1 MSFSTDVKEEL
12 VHIKNACEGC
22 NIAMLSAILAV
33 DAEVAIN
40 QKNGLYRFDC
50 VCDFNPLVR
59 FVLEVLHKNFDLKTE
74 TVFRRSVLHHTQNYQ
89 IKVPYQ
95 ASVMESL
102 LSAGI
107 ITNNGALEQGIRPD
121 IIAKPCCKKAYLRGI
136 FLASGFIGDPRS
148 NFHLEII
155 VEKEQLAYD
164 ILSIMKELDINARV
178 VPKRQSYM
186 IYMKSGSNIEN
197 FLACIGASTSHIKF
211 TTVRVN
217 KSLRNEANRLSN
229 AEFANVDRATKASVK
244 QLKDIQIVLKKY
256 KSRPD
261 SIPPAIKEFIE
272 LRVAN
277 PSASMKEL
285 GQLAKPA
292 MTKSAINHRARRL
305 EEIARKIESESLV

>member
-12 VHIKNACEGC
+12 VHVKSTCKDC
-22 NIAMLSAILAV
+22 NTAMLSAILAV

-59 FVLEVLHKNFDLKTE
+59 FVLEVLHKNYELKTE
-74 TVFRRSVLHHTQNYQ
+74 TIFRRSVLHHTQNYQ

-95 ASVMESL
+95 KSVMDSL
-102 LSAGI
+102 LSVGI
-107 ITNNGALEQGIRPD
+107 ITNNGSLEQGIRSD
-121 IIAKPCCKKAYLRGI
+121 IILKPCCKKSYLRGI
-136 FLASGFIGDPRS
+136 FLASGFIGDPKS

-155 VEKEQLAYD
+155 VEKEKLAYD
-164 ILSIMKELDINARV
+164 ILSIMKELDIHARV
-178 VPKRQSYM
+178 VPRRQSYM

-197 FLACIGASTSHIKF
+197 FLACIGATQSLLKF
-211 TTVRVN
+211 TSVRVN

-256 KSRPD
+256 KDMPEV
-261 SIPPAIKEFIE
+261 IPPAIREFIE

-277 PSASMKEL
+277 PTASMKEL
-285 GQLAKPA
+285 GQIARPE

-305 EEIARKIESESLV
+305 EEIARKIEAESLV

>member
-12 VHIKNACEGC
+12 VHIKGSCDKC
-22 NIAMLSAILAV
+22 NVAMLSAVLAV

-59 FVLEVLHKNFDLKTE
+59 FVLEVLHKNYDLKTE

-95 ASVMESL
+95 TSVMDML
-102 LSAGI
+102 LSVGI
-107 ITNNGALEQGIRPD
+107 ITDSGSKEQGIRND
-121 IIAKPCCKKAYLRGI
+121 IIQKTCCKKAYLRGL

-155 VEKEQLAYD
+155 VEKEQLAFD
-164 ILSIMKELDINARV
+164 VLSIMKELDINARV
-178 VPKRQSYM
+178 VPRRQSYM

-197 FLACIGASTSHIKF
+197 FLACIGASQSLLKF
-211 TTVRVN
+211 TSVRVN

-256 KSRPD
+256 KEKPS
-261 SIPPAIKEFIE
+261 SIPPAIREFIE
-272 LRVAN
+272 LRVAH
-277 PSASMKEL
+277 PTATMKEL
-285 GQLAKPA
+285 GELAEPQ
-292 MTKSAINHRARRL
+292 MSKSAIDHRARRL